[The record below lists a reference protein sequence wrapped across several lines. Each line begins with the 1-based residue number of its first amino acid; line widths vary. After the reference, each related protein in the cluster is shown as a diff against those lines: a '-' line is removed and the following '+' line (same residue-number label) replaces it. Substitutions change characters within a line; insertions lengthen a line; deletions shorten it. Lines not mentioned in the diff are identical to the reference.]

1 MAIPEQAQ
9 KGKKRTDDLAG
20 RLGALL
26 QGRSVERVLKADSR
40 EMALQLSDGTRLFV
54 RAEGQLDISVT

>member
-9 KGKKRTDDLAG
+9 KGKNRTDDLAR

-26 QGRSVERVLKADSR
+26 QGRSVEGVLKADSR